1 MSRVSE
7 YDGIIFC
14 EGALAGAEVSKIR
27 IELSRQNALL
37 NELKSRMASQ
47 AKSFGANAIINYSY
61 KQEKKLFGWDSL
73 SLVGTGTAI
82 IISDEQLLELK
93 TII

>member
-14 EGALAGAEVSKIR
+14 EGALAGAEVSEIKV
-27 IELSRQNALL
+27 ELSRQNALL
-37 NELKSRMASQ
+37 SELKSRMASQ

-61 KQEKKLFGWDSL
+61 QQEKKLFGWDGL

-82 IISDEQLLELK
+82 VVSDEQLLELK
-93 TII
+93 TNI